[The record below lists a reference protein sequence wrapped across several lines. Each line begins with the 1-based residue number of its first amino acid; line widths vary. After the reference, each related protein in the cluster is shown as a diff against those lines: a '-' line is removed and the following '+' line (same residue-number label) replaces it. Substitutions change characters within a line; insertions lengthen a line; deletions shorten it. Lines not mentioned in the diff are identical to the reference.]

1 MLINK
6 LYISLSSWMS
16 NRAWRKGNTRLTVA
30 NEMHKQNIARHKNQ
44 KNSHAKTRKVTYT
57 HIEKNCMQI
66 CKYKLETKSVASSSQ
81 SPPHTDR
88 NDWFEFATKWK
99 PNCVHISTGCS
110 EQRCN
115 VVAIFH
121 TWASSNSSVSRT
133 TARWRCKKIF
143 ATRQIHKPFAVQCI
157 KKRYDNSW
165 HFGGVKGAL
174 QKKPLTSPNW
184 YLVDN
189 A

>member
-1 MLINK
+1 LLINK

-110 EQRCN
+110 EERCN

-121 TWASSNSSVSRT
+121 TSASSNSSVSRT
-133 TARWRCKKIF
+133 TARWRCKKSLPRDKS
-143 ATRQIHKPFAVQCI
+143 TNLSPYNVS
-157 KKRYDNSW
+157 KKDMTILDILVELRGRY
-165 HFGGVKGAL
+165 
-174 QKKPLTSPNW
+174 KKNR
-184 YLVDN
+184 
-189 A
+189 